1 MSASKELLENMFTPT
16 AIHSSKG
23 VYGNYHHVHS
33 PLGYIY
39 ICNIINIYNMI
50 SVSNSNYNV
59 LAVSYASAQAYLRGN
74 NLTYHTPTRH
84 ELMGNFNSKV
94 FIFQK
99 KN

>member
-1 MSASKELLENMFTPT
+1 MY
-16 AIHSSKG
+16 IH
-23 VYGNYHHVHS
+23 
-33 PLGYIY
+33 LWDIYIY
-39 ICNIINIYNMI
+39 MQYNQYIYNMI

-59 LAVSYASAQAYLRGN
+59 LAAVSYASAQAYLRGN

-99 KN
+99 KTKRKQPIKNGG